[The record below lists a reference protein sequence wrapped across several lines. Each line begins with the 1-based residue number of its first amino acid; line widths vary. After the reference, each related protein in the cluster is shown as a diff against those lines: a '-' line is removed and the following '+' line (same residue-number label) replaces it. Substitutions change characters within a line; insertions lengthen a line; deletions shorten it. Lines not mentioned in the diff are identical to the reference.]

1 MDLFRTQSYTH
12 GNERKPPLTYSFL
25 NTKLQTSSFSKL
37 SPRAT
42 YTELCIIAWIHRTVY
57 VQGQDAAWKCSAI
70 IFCVT
75 FSKHLYYSEKKKN
88 LGLFW
93 LIYCACTHTRT
104 PYRSQT
110 ALNIG
115 SSDLFTVNH
124 VGCRCAAAGMKL
136 TCLATTYLDWWWSRF
151 CMGMPPNAATAAMIP
166 CTTLQWDEQ
175 QPCV

>member
-12 GNERKPPLTYSFL
+12 RYERKSPLTYSFL

-37 SPRAT
+37 SPCAT
-42 YTELCIIAWIHRTVY
+42 YTVLY
-57 VQGQDAAWKCSAI
+57 VRCMFKAKMPLESAQPS
-70 IFCVT
+70 
-75 FSKHLYYSEKKKN
+75 FSVSHSANICTTQKRKKN

-93 LIYCACTHTRT
+93 LIYCVCMHTHT
-104 PYRSQT
+104 PFRSQT

-136 TCLATTYLDWWWSRF
+136 GNLLGNNLFRLMVVAVLHGYASKCSNSHNDTMYHTSV
-151 CMGMPPNAATAAMIP
+151 G
-166 CTTLQWDEQ
+166 
-175 QPCV
+175 